1 MQLLRNHAGSSD
13 KKFNLQKNLLF
24 LLLSFDNQND
34 KQRMTQM
41 VKTKLNLVCLS
52 FLAPN
57 GEIRTDKDEYMKGNP
72 KILTTIQLQMNTLLM
87 LW

>member
-1 MQLLRNHAGSSD
+1 MY
-13 KKFNLQKNLLF
+13 LQKNLLF

-41 VKTKLNLVCLS
+41 EKTKASFGLS
-52 FLAPN
+52 FIFGPD

-72 KILTTIQLQMNTLLM
+72 KIVTTIQLQMNTLLM